1 MGSVAIRPVNLEVH
15 LPGRLIPLRE
25 QGDRT
30 GVGCLSSTGIQ
41 SVKIRKHL
49 VISLMSFVALSDHSQ
64 GVSTVNNG
72 VKCNYRESNY

>member
-15 LPGRLIPLRE
+15 LPGRLILLWE
-25 QGDRT
+25 QADRT
-30 GVGCLSSTGIQ
+30 GVGCLLSTGIQ

-64 GVSTVNNG
+64 GVPSVNNG
-72 VKCNYRESNY
+72 ANCNYHESNY